1 MPFVEENPAV
11 ADSQGEDSEDDMSY
25 EEMCEESLENAEKFR
40 RGRRAACSTVRAEV
54 ALGPADEAV
63 DEAAVQSLLGL
74 VLAQPLSARGQT
86 FRLSVT
92 VKLESADEGSS
103 DVYGEVRCKA
113 TEGYDDGVIF
123 KTILPEGRVER
134 CSVIL
139 AGCSYRQGGT
149 W

>member
-1 MPFVEENPAV
+1 MPFAEENPAV
-11 ADSQGEDSEDDMSY
+11 ADSVADSQSEDDMSY

-40 RGRRAACSTVRAEV
+40 RGRQAVCSTVRGEV
-54 ALGPADEAV
+54 ALGRADEDV
-63 DEAAVQSLLGL
+63 QGVVQSLFGL
-74 VLAQPLSARGQT
+74 VLRQPLSVRGQT

-103 DVYGEVRCKA
+103 DVYGEVRCRA

-134 CSVIL
+134 CSVIT
-139 AGCSYRQGGT
+139 AGCSYRQGGR